1 MEEKEIL
8 KVLGLP
14 KETYVLRTFP
24 FNRLAPRFTVN
35 DKKFFQEVVETHG
48 VRLLATIN
56 AKTTNIPVYE
66 DGETV
71 YQEIHLFQ
79 VMVKDLKWAKRIY
92 RIIAEAMPYSLFI
105 RFIAGYKTKWIGAIH
120 QKVEKTGLLKMQKVY
135 STNPGIDEGE
145 YLKSWAFSQND
156 KYHLKAFYEN
166 LLQQIVRIEL
176 KETYGYDAELG
187 LAKGTAHLEAIEALD
202 KEIASCITKAKK
214 EPQMNKRIEWQ
225 MEANKLKAKKEKMI
239 KGEYK

>member
-8 KVLGLP
+8 KVLELP
-14 KETYVLRTFP
+14 RETYVLRTFP

-35 DKKFFQEVVETHG
+35 DKKFFQEIVETHG

-56 AKTTNIPVYE
+56 TKTTNIPVYE
-66 DGETV
+66 DDETV
-71 YQEIHLFQ
+71 YQEIHFFQ
-79 VMVKDLKWAKRIY
+79 IRVKDLKWTKRIY
-92 RIIAEAMPYSLFI
+92 KVLADAMPYPLFI
-105 RFIAGYKTKWIGAIH
+105 RFVASNKAKWIGAIH
-120 QKVEKTGLLKMQKVY
+120 QKVEKTGLLKIQKVY
-135 STNPGIDEGE
+135 STNPEIDEGE

-187 LAKGTAHLEAIEALD
+187 LEKDTAQFEKIKALD
-202 KEIASCITKAKK
+202 KEIASYITKAKK

-225 MEANKLKAKKEKMI
+225 MEANKLKVKREKMI
-239 KGEYK
+239 KGEI

>member
-8 KVLGLP
+8 KALELP
-14 KETYVLRTFP
+14 KETHVLRTFP
-24 FNRLAPRFTVN
+24 FNRMAPRFTVS

-48 VRLLATIN
+48 VRILATIN
-56 AKTTNIPVYE
+56 TKTTNIPVYE

-71 YQEIHLFQ
+71 YQEIHFFQ
-79 VMVKDLKWAKRIY
+79 IRVKDLKGTKRIY
-92 RIIAEAMPYSLFI
+92 KILAEAMPYPLFI
-105 RFIAGYKTKWIGAIH
+105 RFVAKYKIKWIGAIH

-135 STNPGIDEGE
+135 STNPEIDEGE
-145 YLKSWAFSQND
+145 YLKSWAFDQND
-156 KYHLKAFYEN
+156 KYHLKAFYEKI
-166 LLQQIVRIEL
+166 LQQIVRIEL
-176 KETYGYDAELG
+176 KETYGYDIELG

-225 MEANKLKAKKEKMI
+225 MKANKLKAKREKMI
-239 KGEYK
+239 EGEI

>member
-1 MEEKEIL
+1 MGEKEVL
-8 KVLGLP
+8 KALEFP

-35 DKKFFQEVVETHG
+35 DKKFFQGVVETHG

-56 AKTTNIPVYE
+56 TKTTNISVYE
-66 DGETV
+66 DDVTA

-79 VMVKDLKWAKRIY
+79 IKVKDLKWAKRIY
-92 RIIAEAMPYSLFI
+92 KIIAEAMPYPLLI
-105 RFIAGYKTKWIGAIH
+105 RFVAGDKTKWIGAIH
-120 QKVEKTGLLKMQKVY
+120 QKIEKTGLLKVQKEY
-135 STNPGIDEGE
+135 STNPKIDERE
-145 YLKSWAFSQND
+145 YLKSWAFRQVD
-156 KYHLKAFYEN
+156 KYHLKAFYED

-176 KETYGYDAELG
+176 KETYGYDTELG

-202 KEIASCITKAKK
+202 KEIESYITKAKK

-225 MEANKLKAKKEKMI
+225 MEANKLKVKREKMI
-239 KGEYK
+239 KGEI